1 MQNTRWLTIT
11 LTALLFAGAP
21 APAGD
26 LSITVHAKGQAEVV
40 ETRGVV
46 FDPPVTGINWERVN
60 PKLDLDS
67 VQFSL
72 PGKTTPL
79 PPLDPRVENDIA
91 NRDALLRRY
100 LGRPIELVHPET
112 GEKIGGTLMKI
123 DKGRPSIVKAEDGT
137 LRLEPTGDVVLP
149 ADSELVTIPTLA
161 CELSTELEG
170 EHDLRLSYR
179 TGGLKW
185 SAMYTL
191 NLDEAQGTATMAAT
205 LVLRNESDVAFEN
218 AAWRFLATERPKLI
232 FPAPGE
238 EERVVEYHPLGQK
251 HPTASVPAR
260 GTLRLPLLDAR
271 GLAVQ
276 WAYIFDPLAEGPG
289 LQAPGSKLQR
299 VLLMANVPRPNAL
312 GLGVPLPS
320 GKAKLSVRHPSGIV
334 EARGEW
340 LMDFTDAGHTIAL
353 SVGAAPGLTGK
364 RTHTPFVE
372 LADLRAQEQEVTI
385 RLQNETD
392 AAVNALVIEHPW
404 GRWEIPEST
413 PPYEKLDDETIRF
426 AVPVPANGESELRY
440 RLRISY

>member
-1 MQNTRWLTIT
+1 MLVVV
-11 LTALLFAGAP
+11 LCSVAF

-26 LSITVHAKGQAEVV
+26 LSITVHAGGQAEVV
-40 ETRGVV
+40 ETRSVL
-46 FDPPVTGINWERVN
+46 FTPPVTRLSWEGVS

-67 VQFSL
+67 VQFSF
-72 PGKTTPL
+72 PGKSTPL
-79 PPLDPRVENDIA
+79 PALDPRVENDIA

-100 LGRPIELVHPET
+100 VGKTVHVVQPET
-112 GEKIGGTLMKI
+112 DSAVAGTLLKVE
-123 DKGRPSIVKAEDGT
+123 KGRPSILRKDDGT
-137 LRLEPTGDVVLP
+137 LCLEPSGDIVLP
-149 ADSELVTIPTLA
+149 ADQELMTSPTLA

-170 EHDLRLSYR
+170 EQELRLSYR

-185 SAMYTL
+185 NAIYTL
-191 NLDEAQGTATMAAT
+191 NLDDANGTGAMAAT
-205 LVLRNESDVAFEN
+205 LVLRNDTDVAFEN
-218 AAWRFLATERPKLI
+218 ASWRFLATERPTLI
-232 FPAPGE
+232 FPVPGE
-238 EERVVEYHPLGQK
+238 EARVVEYHPLGQR

-260 GTLRLPLLDAR
+260 GTRRLPLLDAR

-289 LQAPGSKLQR
+289 LEAPDRKLQR
-299 VLLMANVPRPNAL
+299 VLLMANAPRVNAL

-320 GKAKLSVRHPSGIV
+320 GRAKLSVRHPSGIV
-334 EARGEW
+334 ESRGEW

-353 SVGAAPGLTGK
+353 SIGAAKGLTGK

-385 RLQNETD
+385 RLTNETD
-392 AAVNALVIEHPW
+392 APVNALVIEHPW

-426 AVPVPANGESELRY
+426 AVPIPANGESELRY
-440 RLRISY
+440 RLRIHY